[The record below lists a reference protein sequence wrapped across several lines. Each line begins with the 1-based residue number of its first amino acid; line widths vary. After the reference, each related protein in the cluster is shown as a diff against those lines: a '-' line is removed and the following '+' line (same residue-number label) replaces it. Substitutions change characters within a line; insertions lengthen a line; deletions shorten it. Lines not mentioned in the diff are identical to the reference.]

1 MIDGLLSFVEDP
13 RLQALLAAA
22 ILLAVAYVVARLV
35 SWLVGRILV
44 RAARRTP
51 TPRDDEL
58 VAALKRSLT
67 RSVFLLGAMPAA
79 VALPVAEHW
88 HARLLQAV
96 VALWIVVTT
105 LAFIRGWKLGL
116 AWTGHEKD
124 GTAKAWSKDFG
135 PLLSKVGA
143 VALGLFGLI
152 ALLRSFDVDVNSL
165 VVSLGV
171 GSLAVGLAAQ
181 DTLANM
187 FAGFT
192 LMLDRPFVIGDRIR
206 LASGE
211 TGDVVEIGIRATRVR
226 TLDDTIVVVPNS
238 LLTKERVANL
248 SRPTRSV
255 TTRAEV
261 GIAYGSDLDEAKGI
275 LAAAAR
281 RSRYADPTREPV
293 VLVTRFGDFAVN
305 LLVVF
310 WARDYAEQGL
320 ALSEVYET
328 IYRELARAGI
338 EIPYPVQRQIQE
350 AAAAPPP
357 PARAPREERS

>member
-1 MIDGLLSFVEDP
+1 
-13 RLQALLAAA
+13 
-22 ILLAVAYVVARLV
+22 
-35 SWLVGRILV
+35 
-44 RAARRTP
+44 
-51 TPRDDEL
+51 
-58 VAALKRSLT
+58 
-67 RSVFLLGAMPAA
+67 
-79 VALPVAEHW
+79 
-88 HARLLQAV
+88 
-96 VALWIVVTT
+96 
-105 LAFIRGWKLGL
+105 
-116 AWTGHEKD
+116 
-124 GTAKAWSKDFG
+124 
-135 PLLSKVGA
+135 VGA

-357 PARAPREERS
+357 RAPREERS